1 MADVKWIKIV
11 TDIFDNRKIRQI
23 EVMPEGDSILVI
35 WFKLICLAGK
45 TNDMGLIY
53 FTPDIP
59 YTDEMLA
66 TQFNR
71 PLPTVRLALKT
82 FQAFGM
88 VEIVDNFLQ
97 LPSWEKYQSE
107 DKLERIRSQNAERQA
122 RFRERK
128 RAALSA
134 GNVTEPLPV
143 TPGNAVEE
151 DKDKEKDK
159 DKDKDKEGDREKEK
173 GEKESQA
180 DKPPASP
187 RSPIPYESIRNL
199 FNLTCP
205 SLSRCKAMSEARK
218 KAIKARYSS
227 GYTLDDFTI
236 LFEKAEASTFLKGGN
251 ARNWRATFDWLIK
264 DANMTKVLEGNYDDR
279 GKGGDKNGTGE
290 EHSPDGKRY
299 GTYI

>member
-45 TNDMGLIY
+45 TNDSGLVY
-53 FTPDIP
+53 FTRDIP

-97 LPSWEKYQSE
+97 LPSWEKYQSVDGM
-107 DKLERIRSQNAERQA
+107 DKIREQNRIRKQRQ
-122 RFRERK
+122 RERA
-128 RAALSA
+128 RLQLSSSH
-134 GNVTEPLPV
+134 VTV
-143 TPGNAVEE
+143 TCGHATEE
-151 DKDKEKDK
+151 DKEEDKER
-159 DKDKDKEGDREKEK
+159 DKEGDREKEK
-173 GEKESQA
+173 EEKENQA

>member
-23 EVMPEGDSILVI
+23 EAMPEGDSILVI

-45 TNDMGLIY
+45 TNDMGMIY
-53 FTPDIP
+53 FTRDIP

-107 DKLERIRSQNAERQA
+107 DKLERIRSKNAERQA
-122 RFRERK
+122 RFKARK

-151 DKDKEKDK
+151 DKEKE
-159 DKDKDKEGDREKEK
+159 KDKEGDKEEDREKEK
-173 GEKESQA
+173 EEKESQA

-187 RSPIPYESIRNL
+187 RSPIPYESIRSLYNE
-199 FNLTCP
+199 TCV
-205 SLSRCKAMSEARK
+205 SLSQCKIMSESRK

-227 GYTLDDFTI
+227 GCTLEDFET
-236 LFEKAEASTFLKGGN
+236 LFKKAEASSFLKGKN
-251 ARNWRATFDWLIK
+251 DRNWMATFDWLIK

-290 EHSPDGKRY
+290 EHSPDGKHY
-299 GTYI
+299 GTYM

>member
-45 TNDMGLIY
+45 TNDSGMVY
-53 FTPDIP
+53 FTRDIP

-97 LPSWEKYQSE
+97 LPSWEKYQSVDGM
-107 DKLERIRSQNAERQA
+107 DKIREQNRIRKQRQ
-122 RFRERK
+122 RERA
-128 RAALSA
+128 RLQLSS
-134 GNVTEPLPV
+134 GHVTV
-143 TPGNAVEE
+143 TCSHATEE
-151 DKDKEKDK
+151 DKEEDKER
-159 DKDKDKEGDREKEK
+159 DKEEDREKEK
-173 GEKESQA
+173 EEKESQA

>member
-45 TNDMGLIY
+45 TNDSGLVY
-53 FTPDIP
+53 FTRDIP

-97 LPSWEKYQSE
+97 LPSWEKYQSVDGM
-107 DKLERIRSQNAERQA
+107 DKIREQNRIRKQRQ
-122 RFRERK
+122 RERA
-128 RAALSA
+128 RLQLSSSH
-134 GNVTEPLPV
+134 VTV
-143 TPGNAVEE
+143 TYGHATEE
-151 DKDKEKDK
+151 DKEEDKER
-159 DKDKDKEGDREKEK
+159 DKEGDREKEK
-173 GEKESQA
+173 EEKENQA

>member
-45 TNDMGLIY
+45 TNDSGLVY
-53 FTPDIP
+53 FTRDIP

-97 LPSWEKYQSE
+97 LPSWEKYQSVDGM
-107 DKLERIRSQNAERQA
+107 DKIREQNRIRKQRQ
-122 RFRERK
+122 RERA
-128 RAALSA
+128 RLQLSSSH
-134 GNVTEPLPV
+134 VTV
-143 TPGNAVEE
+143 TCGHATEE
-151 DKDKEKDK
+151 DKEEDKAR
-159 DKDKDKEGDREKEK
+159 DKEGDREKEK
-173 GEKESQA
+173 EEKENQA

>member
-45 TNDMGLIY
+45 TNDSGLVY
-53 FTPDIP
+53 FTRDIL

-97 LPSWEKYQSE
+97 LPSWEKYQSVDGM
-107 DKLERIRSQNAERQA
+107 DKIREQNRIRKQRQ
-122 RFRERK
+122 RERA
-128 RAALSA
+128 RLQLSSSH
-134 GNVTEPLPV
+134 VTV
-143 TPGNAVEE
+143 TYGHATEE
-151 DKDKEKDK
+151 DKEEDKER
-159 DKDKDKEGDREKEK
+159 DKEGDREKEK
-173 GEKESQA
+173 EEKENQA

>member
-45 TNDMGLIY
+45 TNDSGLVY
-53 FTPDIP
+53 FTRDIP

-97 LPSWEKYQSE
+97 LPSWEKYQSVDGM
-107 DKLERIRSQNAERQA
+107 DKIREQNRIRKQRQ
-122 RFRERK
+122 RERA
-128 RAALSA
+128 RLQLSSSH
-134 GNVTEPLPV
+134 VTV
-143 TPGNAVEE
+143 TCGHATEE
-151 DKDKEKDK
+151 DKEEDKER
-159 DKDKDKEGDREKEK
+159 DKEGDREKEK
-173 GEKESQA
+173 EEKENQA
-180 DKPPASP
+180 DKPPAPP
-187 RSPIPYESIRNL
+187 RSPIPYESIRSLYNE
-199 FNLTCP
+199 TCV
-205 SLSRCKAMSEARK
+205 SLSQCKIMSESRK

-227 GYTLDDFTI
+227 GCTLEDFDT
-236 LFEKAEASTFLKGGN
+236 LFKKAEASSFLKGKN
-251 ARNWRATFDWLIK
+251 ERNWRATFDWLIK

-290 EHSPDGKRY
+290 EHSPDGKHY

>member
-45 TNDMGLIY
+45 TNDSGLIY
-53 FTPDIP
+53 FTRDIP

-88 VEIVDNFLQ
+88 VEIVDNFMQ
-97 LPSWEKYQSE
+97 LPSWEKYQSVDGM
-107 DKLERIRSQNAERQA
+107 DKIREQNRIRKQRQ
-122 RFRERK
+122 RERA
-128 RAALSA
+128 RLQLSSSH
-134 GNVTEPLPV
+134 VTV
-143 TPGNAVEE
+143 TCGHATEE
-151 DKDKEKDK
+151 DKEEDKER
-159 DKDKDKEGDREKEK
+159 DKEGDREKEK
-173 GEKESQA
+173 EEKESQA
-180 DKPPASP
+180 NKPPSSP
-187 RSPIPYESIRNL
+187 RSPIPYESIRSLYNE
-199 FNLTCP
+199 TCV
-205 SLSRCKAMSEARK
+205 SLSQCKIMSESRK

-227 GYTLDDFTI
+227 GCTLEDFET
-236 LFEKAEASTFLKGGN
+236 LFKKAEASSFLKGKN
-251 ARNWRATFDWLIK
+251 DRNWMATFDWLIK

>member
-11 TDIFDNRKIRQI
+11 TDIFDNRKIRQS
-23 EVMPEGDSILVI
+23 EVMPEGASILVI

-45 TNDMGLIY
+45 TNDSGLVY
-53 FTPDIP
+53 FTRDIP

-97 LPSWEKYQSE
+97 LPSWEKYQSVDGM
-107 DKLERIRSQNAERQA
+107 DKIREQNRIRKQRQ
-122 RFRERK
+122 RERA
-128 RAALSA
+128 RLQLSSSH
-134 GNVTEPLPV
+134 VTV
-143 TPGNAVEE
+143 TCGHATEE
-151 DKDKEKDK
+151 DKEEDKER
-159 DKDKDKEGDREKEK
+159 DKEGDREKEK
-173 GEKESQA
+173 EEKENQA

-251 ARNWRATFDWLIK
+251 ARNWRATFYWLIK